1 MRHYLDFEK
10 KLEPLE
16 KRIYEIERFYDI
28 HDPHYSREAENLS
41 KKIAKL
47 EKEIYSDLT
56 NWQRLQLSR
65 HLNRPHT
72 LDYIHNLFTDFTE
85 LHGDRKFKDDPAI
98 VAGFA
103 RFRGTSVAVIGHQ
116 KGKDVREMAYRNFG
130 MANPD
135 GYRKS
140 MRIMEM
146 ANRWGKPIITFI
158 DTAGAYPGIG
168 AEERGQ
174 AEAIASSI
182 YLMFS
187 LSVPIISIVI
197 GEGGSGGALAIG
209 VGNRILMLENANYAV
224 ISPEGC
230 ASILWRGDPKGP
242 SLAADALKLISY
254 DLLKLKVIDEII
266 EEPFGGAHRD
276 WKQTFINTGKVLE
289 NHLKELG
296 ELSPDALKQLR
307 YDKFRNMGVFEEKR

>member
-28 HDPHYSREAENLS
+28 HDPHYAREAESLS

-135 GYRKS
+135 GYRKA

-146 ANRWGKPIITFI
+146 ASRWGKPIITFI

-187 LSVPIISIVI
+187 LGVPIISIVI

-242 SLAADALKLISY
+242 SLAADALKLTSY

-276 WKQTFINTGKVLE
+276 WKQTFINAGKVLG

-296 ELSPDALKQLR
+296 ELSPDALKQQR
-307 YDKFRNMGVFEEKR
+307 YNKFRNMGVFEEKR

>member
-16 KRIYEIERFYDI
+16 RRIYEIERFYDI
-28 HDPHYSREAENLS
+28 HDTHYARETEYLT

-56 NWQRLQLSR
+56 SWQRVQLSR

-72 LDYIHNLFTDFTE
+72 LDYIHNLFTDFVE
-85 LHGDRKFKDDPAI
+85 LHGDRKFKDDSAI
-98 VAGFA
+98 VTGFA
-103 RFRGTSVAVIGHQ
+103 RFNGISVAVVGHQ

-135 GYRKS
+135 GYRKAI
-140 MRIMEM
+140 RVMEM
-146 ANRWGKPIITFI
+146 ASRWNKPVITFI
-158 DTAGAYPGIG
+158 DTAGAYPGLG

-187 LSVPIISIVI
+187 LGVPIISIVI

-209 VGNRILMLENANYAV
+209 VGNKILMLENANYS
-224 ISPEGC
+224 IITPEGC
-230 ASILWRGDPKGP
+230 AAILWRDDPKGP
-242 SLAADALKLISY
+242 SLAADAMKLISY
-254 DLLKLKVIDEII
+254 DLLKLGVVDEII
-266 EEPFGGAHRD
+266 GEPFGGAHRD
-276 WKQTFINTGKVLE
+276 WKQTFTNAGKILHK
-289 NHLKELG
+289 HLKELM
-296 ELSPDALKQLR
+296 EMPAEMLKQKR
-307 YDKFRNMGVFEEKR
+307 YQKFRNMGVFEERT

>member
-1 MRHYLDFEK
+1 MIPITREK
-10 KLEPLE
+10 QSILQ
-16 KRIYEIERFYDI
+16 KRLPNWKKKSTAI
-28 HDPHYSREAENLS
+28 SQTGRE
-41 KKIAKL
+41 
-47 EKEIYSDLT
+47 
-56 NWQRLQLSR
+56 LQLSR

-72 LDYIHNLFTDFTE
+72 LDYIHNLFTDFVE

-103 RFRGTSVAVIGHQ
+103 RFNGISVAIVGHQ

-140 MRIMEM
+140 MRVMEM
-146 ANRWGKPIITFI
+146 ASRWNKPIITFI

-187 LSVPIISIVI
+187 LGVPIISIVI

-209 VGNRILMLENANYAV
+209 VGNKILMLENANYAV

-230 ASILWRGDPKGP
+230 ASILWRDDPKGP
-242 SLAADALKLISY
+242 ALAADALKLISY
-254 DLLKLKVIDEII
+254 DLLELKVIDEII

-276 WKQTFINTGKVLE
+276 WKQTFVNTGKD
-289 NHLKELG
+289 
-296 ELSPDALKQLR
+296 P
-307 YDKFRNMGVFEEKR
+307 

>member
-16 KRIYEIERFYDI
+16 RRIYEIERFYDI
-28 HDPHYSREAENLS
+28 HDPHYAKETEYLT
-41 KKIAKL
+41 KKIAKM

-56 NWQRLQLSR
+56 SWQRVQLSR

-72 LDYIHNLFTDFTE
+72 LDYIHHLFTDFVE
-85 LHGDRKFKDDPAI
+85 LHGDRKFRDDPAI

-103 RFRGTSVAVIGHQ
+103 RFNGTSVAIVGHQ

-135 GYRKS
+135 GYRKGI
-140 MRIMEM
+140 RIMEM
-146 ANRWGKPIITFI
+146 AGRWNRPIITFI
-158 DTAGAYPGIG
+158 DTAGAYPGLG

-187 LSVPIISIVI
+187 LGVPIISIVI

-209 VGNRILMLENANYAV
+209 VGNIILMHENANYS
-224 ISPEGC
+224 IITPEGC
-230 ASILWRGDPKGP
+230 ASILWRDDPKGP
-242 SLAADALKLISY
+242 SLAADAMKLISY

-276 WKQTFINTGKVLE
+276 WKSTFSNTGNVLDK
-289 NHLKELG
+289 HLKELM
-296 ELSPDALKQLR
+296 EMSPETLKQKR
-307 YDKFRNMGVFEEKR
+307 YQKFRNMGVFEEK

>member
-16 KRIYEIERFYDI
+16 KRVYEIERFYDI
-28 HDPHYSREAENLS
+28 HDPHYARETEYLT

-47 EKEIYSDLT
+47 EKEIYGDLT

-72 LDYIHNLFTDFTE
+72 LDYIHNLFTDYVE

-103 RFRGTSVAVIGHQ
+103 RFNGISVAIVGHQ

-140 MRIMEM
+140 MRVMEM
-146 ANRWGKPIITFI
+146 ASRWNKPIITFI
-158 DTAGAYPGIG
+158 DTAGAYPGVG

-187 LSVPIISIVI
+187 LGVPVISIVI
-197 GEGGSGGALAIG
+197 GEGGSGGALGIG
-209 VGNRILMLENANYAV
+209 VGNKILMLENANYS
-224 ISPEGC
+224 IITPEGC
-230 ASILWRGDPKGP
+230 AAILWRDDPKGP
-242 SLAADALKLISY
+242 SLAADAMKLISY
-254 DLLKLKVIDEII
+254 DLLKLGVVDEII
-266 EEPFGGAHRD
+266 GEPFGGAHRD
-276 WKQTFINTGKVLE
+276 WKQTFANAGKTLDK
-289 NHLKELG
+289 HLKELM
-296 ELSPDALKQLR
+296 EMSAETLKQKR
-307 YDKFRNMGVFEEKR
+307 YEKFRNMGIFEEKM